1 MIVCRLGREAFQK
14 WRSGVIYIVEVLER
28 MLTLAANCLS
38 MIALEEKKRKREWRE
53 RLDVLVEMK

>member
-28 MLTLAANCLS
+28 MLTLAANRLS
-38 MIALEEKKRKREWRE
+38 MIALEEKNERENGENGW
-53 RLDVLVEMK
+53 MYWWK

>member
-28 MLTLAANCLS
+28 MLTLAANRLS
-38 MIALEEKKRKREWRE
+38 MIALKEKNERENGENGW
-53 RLDVLVEMK
+53 MYW

>member
-28 MLTLAANCLS
+28 MLTLAANRLS
-38 MIALEEKKRKREWRE
+38 MIALKEKNERENGENGW
-53 RLDVLVEMK
+53 MYWWK